1 MRPSVRRKV
10 GVGALCA
17 AALIGCSY
25 EMTSSETTNG
35 VSPDVQ
41 EARDGFLDTPA
52 MSELFD
58 VLYDQGIGTTVNE
71 VFALG
76 IYIPG
81 FCETRAQQDLSE
93 DEAVA
98 EVTDS
103 LGATYEKG
111 AGRPWAGPIVKA
123 ADEYVCS

>member
-1 MRPSVRRKV
+1 MTWKS
-10 GVGALCA
+10 VGAAVCLA
-17 AALIGCSY
+17 VLSSVTGCSY
-25 EMTSSETTNG
+25 EMTSAETGTG
-35 VSPDVQ
+35 ISRDVQ
-41 EARDGFLDTPA
+41 EARDGFLETPG

-58 VLYDQGIGTTVNE
+58 DLYGQGIGTTVNE

-81 FCETRAQQDLSE
+81 FCETRAQQGLSE
-93 DEAVA
+93 EEAVA

-111 AGRPWAGPIVKA
+111 TGEPWAEPIVQA
-123 ADEYVCS
+123 AEQHVCD

>member
-1 MRPSVRRKV
+1 MRRAGRISM
-10 GVGALCA
+10 GAALCLM
-17 AALIGCSY
+17 ALSAGCSY
-25 EMTSSETTNG
+25 EMTSTETGTG
-35 VSPDVQ
+35 ISRDVQ
-41 EARDGFLDTPA
+41 EARDGFLETPG

-58 VLYDQGIGTTVNE
+58 DLYGQGIGTTVNE

-81 FCETRAQQDLSE
+81 FCETRAQQGLTE
-93 DEAVA
+93 EEAVA

-111 AGRPWAGPIVKA
+111 TGEPWAEPIVQA
-123 ADEYVCS
+123 AEDHVCE